1 MENLK
6 NNGEELIKDVEHIIQ
21 NYLKLFGLRQSESL
35 ASFMGLISS
44 VILITTLLLIVILFC
59 SFVLGDLLNDLFESN
74 YLGYG
79 IISGIY
85 ALIII
90 ILLLRIKK
98 KGAPLFANFYVKLIL
113 PLLKI
118 ETRQRKDLKGLSIES
133 ENVKENIELHKKT
146 FMAHSQ
152 LLKYSVMEDFK
163 NQIVDLVSSKL
174 EKRKDRKN
182 GM

>member
-6 NNGEELIKDVEHIIQ
+6 NNGEQLSKDVENIIQ
-21 NYLKLFGLRQSESL
+21 NYLKLFSLKQTESL
-35 ASFMGLISS
+35 AVFMGLISS

-79 IISGIY
+79 ILSGIY

-98 KGAPLFANFYVKLIL
+98 KGTPLFANFYVKLIL

-118 ETRQRKDLKGLSIES
+118 ESRQRKDLKGLSIES
-133 ENVKENIELHKKT
+133 DYVKENIELHKKT

-152 LLKYSVMEDFK
+152 LLKYSLLEDLK
-163 NQIVDLVSSKL
+163 NEIVDLVSSKL

-182 GM
+182 NK

>member
-1 MENLK
+1 
-6 NNGEELIKDVEHIIQ
+6 
-21 NYLKLFGLRQSESL
+21 
-35 ASFMGLISS
+35 MGLISS
-44 VILITTLLLIVILFC
+44 VILITTLLLISILFC
-59 SFVLGDLLNDLFESN
+59 TFVLGDFLNSLLQSK

-85 ALIII
+85 ALIIL

-98 KGAPLFANFYVKLIL
+98 KGAPLFADFYVKLIL

-133 ENVKENIELHKKT
+133 EYVKESIELHKKT
-146 FMAHSQ
+146 FISHSQ

-163 NQIVDLVSSKL
+163 NEIVDLVSSKF
-174 EKRKDRKN
+174 EKRKDSKN
-182 GM
+182 DK